1 MTGTLSAVPE
11 RFANVGDV
19 TLCYETFGV
28 SSDPAMLL
36 VMGLGT
42 QMLAWQEEFC
52 QELAGRGFFVIRY
65 DNRDIGRS
73 SRFRAPAPTPLQ
85 LLRRD
90 PEGAS
95 YSLEDMAEDGMGL
108 LDRLGIEHVHVVGA
122 SMGGMIAQAMTI
134 RHPFRVLSLGSIMST
149 TGARGVGR
157 PALTLYP
164 MLLRRAPG
172 GGANSFAEHVVRVQ
186 QLIGSPGFPFEAD
199 EVRARA
205 RRAYGRGVDAAGPGR
220 QLAAIVTA
228 RDRTRDLRRVTVPTV
243 VIHGTAD
250 RLVAPSGG
258 RATADAVPGSRLV
271 LVDGMGHDL
280 PRPVWPRIIDALVQ
294 NARRGAGQP
303 AERAA

>member
-1 MTGTLSAVPE
+1 MAGTLPGVPE
-11 RFANVGDV
+11 RFAPVGDV
-19 TLCYETFGV
+19 TLCYETFGAPA
-28 SSDPAMLL
+28 DPAMLL

-42 QMLAWQEEFC
+42 QMLAWTEEFC
-52 QELAGRGFFVIRY
+52 EAVAARGFFVIRY

-90 PEGAS
+90 REAAA
-95 YSLEDMAEDGMGL
+95 YSLEDLAEDGMGL
-108 LDRLGIEHVHVVGA
+108 LDHLGIEHAHLVGA

-149 TGARGVGR
+149 TGGKGVGR

-172 GGANSFAEHVVRVQ
+172 GGPDGFAEHVVRVQ
-186 QLIGSPGFPFEAD
+186 QLIGSPGFPFEAE

-205 RRAYGRGVDAAGPGR
+205 RRAYARGIDAAGPGR
-220 QLAAIVTA
+220 QLAAIMA
-228 RDRTRDLRRVTVPTV
+228 ASDRTTDLRKVTVPTV

-258 RATADAVPGSRLV
+258 RATADAIPGSRLV
-271 LVDGMGHDL
+271 LVDGSGTTIL
-280 PRPVWPRIIDALVQ
+280 PRPDE
-294 NARRGAGQP
+294 RRG
-303 AERAA
+303 

>member
-1 MTGTLSAVPE
+1 VWSLVAEKISRA
-11 RFANVGDV
+11 GDV
-19 TLCYETFGV
+19 DLCYEAFGDPG
-28 SSDPAMLL
+28 DPALLL

-52 QELAGRGFFVIRY
+52 TELAGRGFFVIRY

-73 SRFRAPAPTPLQ
+73 SRVRAPAPSPLQ

-90 PEGAS
+90 PGAAS
-95 YSLEDMAEDGMGL
+95 YTLEDMAEDGLGL
-108 LDRLGIEHVHVVGA
+108 LDHLGIEHAHVVGA
-122 SMGGMIAQAMTI
+122 SMGGMIAQALAI
-134 RHPFRVLSLGSIMST
+134 RHPYRILSLGSIMST
-149 TGARGVGR
+149 TGAKGVGR
-157 PALTLYP
+157 PALSLYP
-164 MLLRRAPG
+164 MLLRQLPG
-172 GGANSFAEHVVRVQ
+172 GGPGTFAEHVVRVQ

-205 RRAYGRGVDAAGPGR
+205 RRAYARGVDAAGPAR
-220 QLAAIVTA
+220 QLAAIMA
-228 RDRTRDLRRVTVPTV
+228 ASDRSRDLRKVTVPTV

-258 RATADAVPGSRLV
+258 RATADAIPGSRLV

-280 PRPVWPRIIDALVQ
+280 PRPVWPRIVDALVQ
-294 NARRGAGQP
+294 NARRAAGEP